1 MKLHLTS
8 LLAGA
13 ALVAAVAVCTEAAR
27 ASDERVRSDP
37 FVTNVNARSFTVSG
51 TVVSARGD
59 TLVVRIDDHG
69 HRIPFSLGSGVSAGK
84 LKAGTRV
91 SVRYH
96 PSGATGQVAD
106 EVMVLG
112 R

>member
-1 MKLHLTS
+1 MKLHLTT

-13 ALVAAVAVCTEAAR
+13 ALVVTAAVCAEASR
-27 ASDERVRSDP
+27 ASDERAQATP
-37 FVTNVNARSFTVSG
+37 FVTNVDARSFTVSG

-59 TLVVRIDDHG
+59 TLLVRIDDHG
-69 HRIPFSLGSGVSAGK
+69 HRIPFSLGSGVDK
-84 LKAGTRV
+84 PKAGSRV

-106 EVMVLG
+106 EVRVLG

>member
-1 MKLHLTS
+1 MKLHSTT

-13 ALVAAVAVCTEAAR
+13 ALVVTVAVCAEAGR
-27 ASDERVRSDP
+27 ASDQRVPSNP
-37 FVTNVNARSFTVSG
+37 FVTNVDARSFTVSG
-51 TVVSARGD
+51 TVVSARGGV
-59 TLVVRIDDHG
+59 LVVRIDDHG
-69 HRIPFSLGSGVSAGK
+69 HSIPFSLGSGVSAP
-84 LKAGTRV
+84 KAGARV

-106 EVMVLG
+106 EVNV

>member
-1 MKLHLTS
+1 MKLRVTA
-8 LLAGA
+8 LLLGAAFVALCVSAGVAGA
-13 ALVAAVAVCTEAAR
+13 AGSAQ
-27 ASDERVRSDP
+27 SDP
-37 FVTNVNARSFTVSG
+37 FVTNVGARTYTVTG
-51 TVVSARGD
+51 TVVSLRGE
-59 TLVVRIDDHG
+59 TLVVRIDDH
-69 HRIPFSLGSGVSAGK
+69 HHHIPFSLGAGVSVGK

-106 EVMVLG
+106 EVTVLG

>member
-1 MKLHLTS
+1 MKLHLTT

-13 ALVAAVAVCTEAAR
+13 ALVATVAISAEAAR
-27 ASDERVRSDP
+27 TSDRAASDP

-51 TVVSARGD
+51 TVVSARGQ

-69 HRIPFSLGSGVSAGK
+69 HHVPFALGSGISLGK

-96 PSGATGQVAD
+96 PNGATGQVAD
-106 EVMVLG
+106 DVQVLG
-112 R
+112 RS